1 MWAILSVYT
10 LVVSVLQ
17 NDWDTFLKEI
27 DTHLIDGVSQSQLSV
42 GDKFSLSSELID
54 VDTEKTVTVE
64 QGLMSEQ
71 ATTVIVL
78 LRHFAWLPWRDHLT
92 DIQNRQVNK
101 GETFEVSFFNVIA
114 VFGGLHASPQK
125 NVGYKAT
132 CCFVLKNL

>member
-1 MWAILSVYT
+1 MNAKRIKLDLYVSHMPVHM
-10 LVVSVLQ
+10 LVVFVLQ

-42 GDKFSLSSELID
+42 GDKFSLSSELFD

-78 LRHFAWLPWRDHLT
+78 LRHFA
-92 DIQNRQVNK
+92 
-101 GETFEVSFFNVIA
+101 
-114 VFGGLHASPQK
+114 
-125 NVGYKAT
+125 
-132 CCFVLKNL
+132 